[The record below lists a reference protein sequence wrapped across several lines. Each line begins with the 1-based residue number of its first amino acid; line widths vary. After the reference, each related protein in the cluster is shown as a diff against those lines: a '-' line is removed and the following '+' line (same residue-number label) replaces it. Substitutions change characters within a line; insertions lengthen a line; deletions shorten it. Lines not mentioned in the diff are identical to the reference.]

1 MYPVPCILYPHSYRV
16 KISFV
21 KRKIAS
27 LFSISNA
34 VDIITMS
41 THGLSGIKRC
51 VFGRV
56 TDKVLHS
63 GDMPIFVARAR
74 EQ

>member
-1 MYPVPCILYPHSYRV
+1 LTVSEVVASGNPADVILDY
-16 KISFV
+16 
-21 KRKIAS
+21 AA
-27 LFSISNA
+27 SNA

-41 THGLSGIKRC
+41 THGLSGIKRW
-51 VFGRV
+51 VFGSV

-63 GDMPIFVARAR
+63 GDMPILVARAR